1 MCTTDRS
8 HTPSAQAWSYQVKSQ
23 TLENEFAE
31 TKAQLEELKDRQK
44 QLEARNVL
52 LEKVMQLNNQSQ
64 HELSSTHKVAIQ
76 LNAMTFVRTHSL

>member
-1 MCTTDRS
+1 MIFHSGLRTTDWAQ
-8 HTPSAQAWSYQVKSQ
+8 TPSIQVLSYQVKSQ

-52 LEKVMQLNNQSQ
+52 LEKVMKLNKQPQ
-64 HELSSTHKVAIQ
+64 HELSSTHKVA
-76 LNAMTFVRTHSL
+76 VR